1 MVMDAR
7 RIACVVLLAACV
19 ALGVWASVLT
29 EQRDVA
35 RQDAAAWQDST
46 EKNRAALEDMA
57 AAHAQLRQA
66 LEEREVKLTALEEE
80 RERRRV
86 KLREAM
92 RNDKT
97 VSDWGGTVVPPAVD
111 GLLR

>member
-1 MVMDAR
+1 MNAG
-7 RIACVVLLAACV
+7 RIACVLLAVACV
-19 ALGVWASVLT
+19 ALGVWASILT
-29 EQRDVA
+29 GQRDVA
-35 RQDAAAWQDST
+35 RQDAAAWQESAA
-46 EKNRAALEDMA
+46 KNRAALEDVT
-57 AAHAQLRQA
+57 AAHAKLRQA
-66 LEEREVKLTALEEE
+66 LEEREVKLAALEEE

-97 VSDWGGTVVPPAVD
+97 VSDWGGVVLPPAVD

>member
-19 ALGVWASVLT
+19 ALGVWASILT
-29 EQRDVA
+29 GQRDVA
-35 RQDAAAWQDST
+35 RQDAAAWQESAA
-46 EKNRAALEDMA
+46 KNRAALEDVT
-57 AAHAQLRQA
+57 AAHARLRQA
-66 LEEREVKLTALEEE
+66 LEEREGKLAALEED

>member
-19 ALGVWASVLT
+19 ALGVWVSILT
-29 EQRDVA
+29 GQRDFA
-35 RQDAAAWQDST
+35 RQDAAAWREST

-57 AAHAQLRQA
+57 AAHAQLRQV
-66 LEEREVKLTALEEE
+66 LEEREGKLAALERD

-86 KLREAM
+86 KLLEAM